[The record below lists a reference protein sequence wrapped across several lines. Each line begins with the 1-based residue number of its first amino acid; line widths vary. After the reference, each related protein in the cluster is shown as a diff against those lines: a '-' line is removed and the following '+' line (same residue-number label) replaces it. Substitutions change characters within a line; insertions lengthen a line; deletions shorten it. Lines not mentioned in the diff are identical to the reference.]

1 MDVVEKAELE
11 TWTMDRLFG
20 FGPEGPR
27 SLDESYQEVCRL
39 IETEGHEQQSP
50 LTEIRV
56 WLSEKL
62 ATAPRI
68 DVSPNLW
75 GSLTTA
81 RQGQEMEV

>member
-1 MDVVEKAELE
+1 MNMVEQSKLE

-39 IETEGHEQQSP
+39 IETEGHEQQS
-50 LTEIRV
+50 LLKEIRV

-62 ATAPRI
+62 ATALRI

-75 GSLTTA
+75 HSLMSA
-81 RQGQEMEV
+81 RQDQEVEV